1 MDSDIMYAIDQI
13 EENIVLAENIDTKE
27 KIYIEKKKFPFPIH
41 EGLLFSLKDNTPVLE
56 QKKEEE
62 RRISLREKME
72 RLKRHE

>member
-13 EENIVLAENIDTKE
+13 EESIVLAENLDTKE
-27 KIYIEKKKFPFPIH
+27 KITLKKENFPFPIH

-56 QKKEEE
+56 QQKEED
-62 RRISLREKME
+62 RRKALREKME